1 MKLLLRE
8 LQMGW
13 ARNLLACCWI
23 VGNLLANQALAE
35 PVRIVIDDQ
44 APALEKHAAQELSQM
59 LAKLAA
65 ADVTVSSQLPDQ
77 PTTALVLLGSPATNP
92 MIREQ
97 FRDSWPQ
104 VSDQGIV
111 IRSLAGRKAV
121 IIGGGSP
128 VATLWAV
135 YEFGYQQG
143 IRYLLREDIYPDQR
157 PLKLAGWK
165 YVNEPEFKTR
175 SWRTINDFAI
185 GPESWSL
192 AEHRKVLRQLAK
204 QKFNQVVLA
213 VYPWQPFVD
222 YEFKGIKKQTAT
234 LWYGERFDLPRG
246 APARNALRGLKV
258 FENPEFAG
266 KESYQEMTAA
276 GINYAGTIIKDAQQ
290 LGMKVGMIISPL
302 EFPREF
308 GPALKDSKPARGLN
322 QLTVTAGAAQK
333 FDDPVLQSLVA
344 VKLRAYVQTYPT
356 LDSLYLTL
364 PEFPEWE
371 EHAEA
376 AWKFLQQRTDTK
388 LPELETL
395 VQAAVNRSLIAS
407 GDRGKQALKGNVV
420 ALAFLHHLLASQ
432 PGLLKRA
439 DGQQIELVV
448 RSVDPELY
456 PYLESL
462 LPGNAGTL
470 NFVDYTTRRVD
481 ENSQYLSRIKTA
493 KVKAQFITT
502 LADDNIGPLAQ
513 QVTQRLE
520 SLVNK
525 IRKHGWDGFSTR
537 YWMLADLDPAVHFL
551 SRASWDPKVTA
562 RSAHDSLFTTITG
575 KQDVSDRL
583 WLAMQHIEKATEVT
597 DRNNL
602 GFNFPVQGMLMKH
615 HHPTP
620 IPAWWDE
627 VNKLYTSAMIE
638 LYRSHGA
645 AHPRSRRLLFYWA
658 KRGEYVLEYLA
669 TVRAVREA
677 SLAAK
682 KGEAETVIEKYEAA
696 LESLY
701 NAIDTLSDVVQ
712 DQGDRGLIAVLN
724 KFAFEPLQA
733 QYEKTVDEESSP

>member
-1 MKLLLRE
+1 MRFT
-8 LQMGW
+8 
-13 ARNLLACCWI
+13 RNVIACCWI
-23 VGNLLANQALAE
+23 VGNLLVNHVMAE
-35 PVRIVIDDQ
+35 SVRIVMDDQ
-44 APALEKHAAQELSQM
+44 APALEKIAAQELGAM
-59 LAKLAA
+59 LTKLTSV
-65 ADVTVSSQLPDQ
+65 DVTVSSRLPEQ
-77 PTTALVLLGSPATNP
+77 KATAAILLGSPGTNRI
-92 MIREQ
+92 IREK
-97 FRDSWPQ
+97 FRDSWPK
-104 VSDQGIV
+104 VSDQGVV
-111 IRSLAGRKAV
+111 IRSLPGRKTV
-121 IIGGGSP
+121 MIGGGSP

-143 IRYLLREDIYPDQR
+143 VRYLLREDIYPDAQ
-157 PLKLAGWK
+157 PLQLAGLDH
-165 YVNEPEFKTR
+165 VDEPELRTR

-192 AEHRKVLRQLAK
+192 VEHRKVLGQLAK
-204 QKFNQVVLA
+204 HKFNQVLLA

-222 YEFKGIKKQTAT
+222 YEFKGIKKRTAT

-266 KESYQEMTAA
+266 KQGYREMTDT
-276 GINYAGTIIKDAQQ
+276 GVHYARTIMKDAQR

-322 QLTVTAGAAQK
+322 QLTVTAGAEQK
-333 FDDPVLQSLVA
+333 FDDPILQNLVA
-344 VKLRAYVQTYPT
+344 AKLRAYVETYPT

-371 EHAEA
+371 QHAEA
-376 AWKFLQQRTDTK
+376 AWKFLQQQTDRK

-395 VQAAVNRSLIAS
+395 VQAAGKRSLIAS
-407 GDRGKQALKGNVV
+407 GARGRQALKGNVV
-420 ALAFLHHLLASQ
+420 ALAFLHHLLAHQ
-432 PGLLKRA
+432 PQLLRRS
-439 DGQQIELVV
+439 DGQDIELVV

-456 PYLESL
+456 PYLEWL

-470 NFVDYTTRRVD
+470 NFVDYTARRVD
-481 ENSQYLSRIKTA
+481 ENRQYLARIKTS
-493 KVKAQFITT
+493 KIKAQFITT

-520 SLVNK
+520 SLVNQ
-525 IRKHGWDGFSTR
+525 IRENGWDGFSTR

-551 SRASWDPKVTA
+551 SRASWDPAVTA

-575 KQDVSDRL
+575 KQEVADRL
-583 WLAMQHIEKATEVT
+583 WLAMQHIENATEIT

-615 HHPTP
+615 HQPQP
-620 IPAWWDE
+620 VPAWWDE
-627 VNKLYTSAMIE
+627 VNKSYTSAMIE

-669 TVRAVREA
+669 AVRAVREA
-677 SLAAK
+677 SVASK
-682 KGEAETVIEKYEAA
+682 EGDSETVIEKYEAA
-696 LESLY
+696 MESLY

-733 QYEKTVDEESSP
+733 QYEKSLEEESSR